1 MPGRYATA
9 LFELAT
15 EAGKTTEVE
24 RDLDTF
30 SAALSASDDL
40 TRLVKSPV
48 FSSEDQV
55 SALTALLAKMGLG
68 QTASN
73 FIKLTAKNRRLF
85 ALPDMIKAYRAIL
98 ADARGEV
105 TAEVTSAE
113 PLKPDQAARLKDEL
127 RSALGRDV
135 KLTETV
141 DPDIL
146 GGLIVKAGSKMVDSS
161 LRTKLTTLKIAMKG
175 TG

>member
-9 LFELAT
+9 LFELAN

-30 SAALSASDDL
+30 SAALAASDDL

-113 PLKPDQAARLKDEL
+113 PLKPDQVARLKDEL